1 MSTLTAP
8 SAEPAV
14 YVPFTAETWRDPYP
28 LYRRLREQDPV
39 HHAPVGAW
47 VLTRFA
53 DVFEA
58 ARDTTTYSSASGL
71 TFVNEIEELGGQLRT
86 MVMMDPPDHTVHR
99 RAVSP
104 DFTARKVRALELSAR
119 SFVQDR
125 LQELIDAGGGDFVAG
140 LARRLPAAVVGDYLG
155 VPQADRERFEDWTVS
170 LVQAGANGHM
180 TDAQEALIDL
190 YGYFSTLIDQRKD
203 EPGPDMLSAAMRN
216 APQLSALDVLGMAFV
231 MIAGGNDT
239 ATGLLAGAAELLTA
253 HPDQRQLL
261 IDDPELI
268 PGAVEEMLRLTSP
281 VQGLCRTV
289 TTDVTL
295 HGKTVPAGDRVLL
308 CYGAANRDPREF
320 GRSAEEFHVT
330 RRIPRMLTFSVG
342 AHYCLGAHAARLE
355 GRVVVEELL
364 RLCPDFTVDSAAGR
378 FAEGAFTRRYD
389 YLPFTP

>member
-8 SAEPAV
+8 TAEPAT

-28 LYRRLREQDPV
+28 LYRQLREQDPV

-58 ARDTTTYSSASGL
+58 ARDTATYSSASGL

-99 RAVSP
+99 RSVSP
-104 DFTARKVRALELSAR
+104 DFTARKVRALESSAR
-119 SFVQDR
+119 SFVQAR
-125 LQELIDAGGGDFVAG
+125 LGELVDAGGGDFVAG
-140 LARRLPAAVVGDYLG
+140 LARRLPAAIVGDYLG
-155 VPQADRERFEDWTVS
+155 VPLADRERFEAWTVS
-170 LVQAGANGHM
+170 LVQAGASGHM
-180 TDAQEALIDL
+180 TDAQEALVDL
-190 YGYFSTLIDQRKD
+190 YGYFSTLVDKRKD

-239 ATGLLAGAAELLTA
+239 ATGLLAGATELLTA
-253 HPDQRQLL
+253 YPEQRQRL

-289 TTDVTL
+289 TKDVTL

-320 GRSAEEFHVT
+320 GRSAEEFDVT

-364 RLCPDFTVDSAAGR
+364 RTCPDFSVDAAAGR

-389 YLPFTP
+389 YLPFSP